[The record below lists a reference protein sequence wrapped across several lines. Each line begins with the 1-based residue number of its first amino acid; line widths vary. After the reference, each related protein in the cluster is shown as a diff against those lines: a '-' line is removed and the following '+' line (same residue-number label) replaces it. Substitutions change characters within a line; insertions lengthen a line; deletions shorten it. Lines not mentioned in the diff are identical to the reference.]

1 MNHLSKLFV
10 KLTSKTLEATGTD
23 ATEPAVTGVEWIKA
37 NPVQFTLIV
46 LGCLAV
52 LGVGYL
58 VYKQAKKSPRRR
70 RY

>member
-23 ATEPAVTGVEWIKA
+23 ATEPAVTGIEWIKA
-37 NPVQFTLIV
+37 NPVQFTLII

-52 LGVGYL
+52 LGVGY
-58 VYKQAKKSPRRR
+58 
-70 RY
+70 